1 MTDYQR
7 NRHEMHL
14 AVLGVLGTHTDAW
27 AAVPVMQGYH
37 ERLDAFVATVREA
50 ARVQA
55 RGTEGAT
62 ATKGSLRDEVAGR
75 SRRLGQA
82 LAAYARTSGL
92 PDLEAAAYKTAS
104 EFQALTDVDL
114 ANYSEDVVA
123 LARDHLPVEGAD
135 LASRLGAHGV
145 TAAFVDRL
153 DALDDQF
160 AQDLSSP
167 REARVA
173 IKSAGRTIATAVRQA
188 QTLLRREVDPTVAF
202 LAPDQPA
209 FARAYR
215 DARIIVERGRGA
227 GANAEPEA

>member
-14 AVLGVLGTHTDAW
+14 AVLGVLDTHTDAW
-27 AAVPVMQGYH
+27 GSVPVMRGYR
-37 ERLDAFVATVREA
+37 ERLDAFVGAVRSAAT
-50 ARVQA
+50 VQA
-55 RGTEGAT
+55 RGTESAT
-62 ATKGSLRDEVAGR
+62 ATKGTLRDDVAGQ

-123 LARDHLPVEGAD
+123 LARDHLPGVGDAST
-135 LASRLGAHGV
+135 SRLAAHGV

-153 DALDDQF
+153 DGLDDQF
-160 AQDLSSP
+160 AREIASP

-173 IKSAGRTIATAVRQA
+173 VKSAGRAIATAVRQA
-188 QTLLRREVDPTVAF
+188 QTFLKREVDPTVAF

-215 DARIIVERGRGA
+215 DARTIVDRGRGA
-227 GANAEPEA
+227 DDPEP